1 MRHSYAFTVGAA
13 CELLGVTRQAYYK
26 RPSTKP
32 ELEDQVIRL
41 INENVIKVRKKWPT
55 QGCRRMYDDFGELLP
70 MGRDK
75 SIEVFMDMGFRVKYP
90 KRYGKATQSGTRE
103 FSNLLHHK
111 DVNGINQVWQADMA
125 HYLYGD
131 TKLYTIYITDVYS
144 QEIVGYGAYETNL
157 AESYVQVLEQAIQK
171 TKRSQS
177 LKGLI
182 HHSDGGKQYESN
194 LYKAVCQRNRIR
206 QSMCMYSYE
215 NPYAEKTNDL
225 INNGYLNTWRP
236 KTLKELK
243 ECQLRAVKDHNTRR
257 RKKALGNIS
266 PVQFRTLL
274 KKDRNTFNYTLE
286 LNPRMPEQP
295 RKKDKF
301 KTQILT

>member
-1 MRHSYAFTVGAA
+1 MRHSYVFTIGAA

-26 RPSTKP
+26 KPQPKP
-32 ELEDQVIRL
+32 EMEDQVIRL
-41 INENVIKVRKKWPT
+41 ISENAIKLRKKWPS
-55 QGCRRMYDDFGELLP
+55 QGCRRLYDDFGELLP
-70 MGRDK
+70 IGRDK
-75 SIEVFMDMGFRVKYP
+75 SIQVLMDMGWRVKYP

-103 FSNLLHHK
+103 FSNLLNHK
-111 DVNGINQVWQADMA
+111 DVTGINQVWQADMA

-144 QEIVGYGAYETNL
+144 QEIVGYGAYESNL
-157 AESYVQVLEQAIQK
+157 AENYVQVLEHAIQK

-177 LKGLI
+177 LRGLI

-194 LYKAVCQRNRIR
+194 LYKAVCRRNKID

-243 ECQLRAVKDHNTRR
+243 ECQLKAVKDHNTRR
-257 RKKALGNIS
+257 RKKAPGNIS
-266 PVQFRTLL
+266 PVQFRTQL
-274 KKDRNTFNYTLE
+274 KKDRKTTHYTLK
-286 LNPRMPEQP
+286 LKPRMPEQP
-295 RKKDKF
+295 RKKNKF
-301 KTQILT
+301 KTQIIT